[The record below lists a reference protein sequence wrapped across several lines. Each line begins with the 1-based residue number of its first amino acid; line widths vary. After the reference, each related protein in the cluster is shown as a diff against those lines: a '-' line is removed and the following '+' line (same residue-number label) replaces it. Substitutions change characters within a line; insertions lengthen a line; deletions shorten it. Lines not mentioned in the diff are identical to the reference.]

1 LNNDYTYYCHS
12 QRPYAFGRS
21 KAGLGIS
28 APLCRRGITPHP
40 ERQTVQEGEDY
51 GSLQV
56 PYTNI
61 SAWVIEVEE
70 GSKKGFALT
79 GHTELFLQLD
89 GNDCNYYF
97 VGHDVHEIVAAIIAV
112 ELKEELRMDC
122 EWKTLLVRSLLDLY
136 DPSRDV
142 VGGHWIVEI
151 NSGGSKFCPLDKL
164 NPTIVAEGRLV
175 SWRVGSKTQE
185 LIES

>member
-1 LNNDYTYYCHS
+1 M
-12 QRPYAFGRS
+12 
-21 KAGLGIS
+21 
-28 APLCRRGITPHP
+28 PHP
-40 ERQTVQEGEDY
+40 ETQNVQEGEDY
-51 GSLQV
+51 GYLQV

-61 SAWVIEVEE
+61 SAWVEE

-97 VGHDVHEIVAAIIAV
+97 VGHDVHEIVAAIITV
-112 ELKEELRMDC
+112 ELKEELRIVC

-142 VGGHWIVEI
+142 FG
-151 NSGGSKFCPLDKL
+151 
-164 NPTIVAEGRLV
+164 
-175 SWRVGSKTQE
+175 
-185 LIES
+185 